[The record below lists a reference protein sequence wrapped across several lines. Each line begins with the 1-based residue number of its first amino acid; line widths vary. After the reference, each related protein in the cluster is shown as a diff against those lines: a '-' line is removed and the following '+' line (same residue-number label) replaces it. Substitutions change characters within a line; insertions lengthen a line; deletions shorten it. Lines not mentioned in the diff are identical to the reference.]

1 MHCIMY
7 VTAAITGTGTST
19 LTSHARG
26 AATGTVAGALSS
38 ALKGT
43 GSAALTGTK
52 KMLKRRLL
60 FKNPVQVYSKMELL
74 N

>member
-1 MHCIMY
+1 MHCIMHVAGA
-7 VTAAITGTGTST
+7 VTGNETSA
-19 LTSHARG
+19 LT
-26 AATGTVAGALSS
+26 TGTVAGALTS
-38 ALKGT
+38 ALTGT